1 MLRLRPR
8 DTGWGIQVSA
18 LLQTSRDLQG
28 VSWVEMPGIWAM
40 GACLLLSGPGML
52 LGTASQRPGTS
63 RRVSGPPSP
72 PSED

>member
-8 DTGWGIQVSA
+8 DTGWGIQVLA

-28 VSWVEMPGIWAM
+28 VSWVEMPGIWAT

-52 LGTASQRPGTS
+52 PASVSELSGTS
-63 RRVSGPPSP
+63 RRVSGPPAP

>member
-18 LLQTSRDLQG
+18 LPQTSRDLQG
-28 VSWVEMPGIWAM
+28 VSWVEMPGIWAT
-40 GACLLLSGPGML
+40 GARLLLSGAGML
-52 LGTASQRPGTS
+52 PASVSELPGTS
-63 RRVSGPPSP
+63 REVSGAPSP